1 MRLQVQL
8 LMALRHGF
16 CLLNEGEWSYLSL
29 PMYISKKHV
38 KEILQILQKNYGNL
52 AKYILFFT
60 IP

>member
-1 MRLQVQL
+1 
-8 LMALRHGF
+8 MALRHGF

-38 KEILQILQKNYGNL
+38 KEILQILQKNYGHL